1 MRSNQYNNVF
11 TIYIKSD
18 DSTSVN
24 ATFNRHTFNIGDLLA
39 QTASN
44 SSNYNDRAFCNV
56 KVRYFDIKDTVA
68 NFTAANVSTILI
80 EINNGCPNN
89 IQTVDGD
96 SAMNSSIIATVP
108 TGSTANVYSNSE
120 FDNSPVIMNN
130 MFNGIINI
138 NLLDQDGGD
147 ITLTAAKKFYLV
159 LEVEFMDKPE
169 NTNINNINST
179 EPKMWIN

>member
-11 TIYIKSD
+11 TIYVKSD
-18 DSTSVN
+18 DATSVN
-24 ATFNRHTFNIGDLLA
+24 ATFNRFTFNIGDLLA

-56 KVRYFDIKDTVA
+56 RVRYFDVKETEA
-68 NFTAANVSTILI
+68 NFKAANVSTILI
-80 EINNGCPNN
+80 EMNNGCPNN
-89 IQTVDGD
+89 IKTVDGQ
-96 SAMNSSIIATVP
+96 SANSSNIIAVV
-108 TGSTANVYSNSE
+108 STESDDNTYSNMY
-120 FDNSPVIMNN
+120 FDNYPVIMNN

-138 NLLDQDGGD
+138 NLLNQDEGD

-159 LEVEFMDKPE
+159 LEIEFNELPQ

-179 EPKMWIN
+179 EPKIWI

>member
-1 MRSNQYNNVF
+1 MRSSQYNNVF
-11 TIYIKSD
+11 TIYLKSD
-18 DSTSVN
+18 DATSVN
-24 ATFNRHTFNIGDLLA
+24 TTYNRFSFNIGDLLN

-56 KVRYFDIKDTVA
+56 KVRYVDIKETEA
-68 NFTAANVSTILI
+68 HFQAANVSTILI

-89 IQTVDGD
+89 IKTVEGQ
-96 SAMNSSIIATVP
+96 AASSSNIIAYIP
-108 TGSTANVYSNSE
+108 TKNTHNTFSNRDY
-120 FDNSPVIMNN
+120 DNQPVIMNN

-138 NLLDQDGGD
+138 NLLDQDEGD

-169 NTNINNINST
+169 NTNIVNINSS
-179 EPKMWIN
+179 EPKMWI